1 MRKILGV
8 GWSIGLALLTCL
20 IVAQGKDLLW
30 QTFAIAG
37 WQILWLSCFYLLPLF
52 CAACAWSYLFVDR
65 EKPQLITIIYAT
77 WIGQSIN
84 WLLPVAQ
91 IGGEIAKVNLLIKRK
106 YSLATVAASAIGD
119 KTLQVI
125 SQAIYTVLGIS
136 LLFARTNNSQIIGSL
151 TIGLVMLIAASL
163 AFYRVQRLGMFKKL
177 SNYSQ
182 PFLKRLAINNNF
194 SVTAQEI
201 DYNLDKMY
209 DRSGQLTLAL
219 IWQLV
224 FRLIL
229 AGETWLGL
237 YFLDRPVT
245 FSEAIILESLAQAV
259 RSVSF
264 LIPGGLGTQEAGL
277 MAIGGILGLTN
288 PVALALSLSKRV
300 RELVLG
306 LPGLLIW
313 QIDRQQ
319 KKSPT

>member
-1 MRKILGV
+1 
-8 GWSIGLALLTCL
+8 
-20 IVAQGKDLLW
+20 
-30 QTFAIAG
+30 
-37 WQILWLSCFYLLPLF
+37 
-52 CAACAWSYLFVDR
+52 
-65 EKPQLITIIYAT
+65 
-77 WIGQSIN
+77 
-84 WLLPVAQ
+84 
-91 IGGEIAKVNLLIKRK
+91 
-106 YSLATVAASAIGD
+106 
-119 KTLQVI
+119 
-125 SQAIYTVLGIS
+125 
-136 LLFARTNNSQIIGSL
+136 
-151 TIGLVMLIAASL
+151 
-163 AFYRVQRLGMFKKL
+163 
-177 SNYSQ
+177 
-182 PFLKRLAINNNF
+182 
-194 SVTAQEI
+194 
-201 DYNLDKMY
+201 
-209 DRSGQLTLAL
+209 LTLAL

-277 MAIGGILGLTN
+277 MAIGGVLGLTN